1 MTEYLDWGHKV
12 VDVPAAGFRHER
24 EATESER
31 QAIAGALGLLALNH
45 LSARYRIEAIS
56 GGAYWL
62 SGKIS
67 ADVDQSC
74 VVTLEPVNA
83 RIEELF
89 DVEFWPHLEAGD
101 NDEEASVLDAPEVEK
116 FEHGIIPAGRI
127 IFETLAAS
135 LDPYP
140 RREGVEFNWQDP
152 QANEPEKANPFAV
165 LSKLKDKD

>member
-1 MTEYLDWGHKV
+1 VTEYLDWGHKV

-56 GGAYWL
+56 GGAWL

-67 ADVDQSC
+67 ADVDQAC

-89 DVEFWPHLEAGD
+89 DVEFWPHLEAGG

-152 QANEPEKANPFAV
+152 LATEPEKASPFAV

>member
-1 MTEYLDWGHKV
+1 VTDYLDWGHKV
-12 VDVPAAGFRHER
+12 ADIPAAGLRRER

-56 GGAYWL
+56 GGAYRL

-67 ADVDQSC
+67 GDVDQAC

-83 RIEELF
+83 RIEESF

-101 NDEEASVLDAPEVEK
+101 DDEEASVLGAPDVEM
-116 FEHGIIPAGRI
+116 FEHGVIPAGRI

-140 RREGVEFNWQDP
+140 RREGAEFNWQDP
-152 QANEPEKANPFAV
+152 KATEPEKISPFAV
-165 LSKLKDKD
+165 LSKLKDKG